1 MDKETH
7 EAEASADVAGR
18 TEFALL
24 DCPFCGGNAGLS
36 GGCKTQEPSKAFCV
50 ECYAEIP
57 GRGLHHDHANEAWN
71 RRINDTDVLNEW
83 EDMMEGMNIGGVLD
97 LAIKLTRGEARKRAI

>member
-1 MDKETH
+1 MSKETD
-7 EAEASADVAGR
+7 EIEASAEVAGR
-18 TEFALL
+18 AEFALL

-83 EDMMEGMNIGGVLD
+83 ADMMEGMNIGGVLD